1 MFTVNLL
8 KILCWIVGHIPLNL
22 SLWSGRVLGR
32 IGFYLDARHRGIVL
46 NNLKLSFEGEKTDDE
61 LNVIA
66 RTVFENL
73 GMDLMEFCRLPW
85 LKEEVL
91 KGYVECEGLEN
102 FKRMHD
108 RGKGIIFLTGHLGN
122 WELMAIFYALNGY
135 PVDIVVRDLDRPA
148 IDEFVRWVR
157 TKAGNRIISKG
168 RSMRELLKILFE
180 GGIVGILLDQN
191 VSWSEGVFVYFF
203 NRLACTNKG
212 TALMAM
218 ASGAPVVPT
227 FIVREGNRHRVII
240 GAEVEVSNTGDRLKD
255 QVVNTARFTKVIE
268 DFVRKYPEQW
278 FWVHQRWKS
287 RPENDPNRG
296 TEKAAAIETG
306 CRDSV

>member
-1 MFTVNLL
+1 VFTVNLL
-8 KILCWIVGHIPLNL
+8 KILCWIVGHIPLNF

-46 NNLKLSFEGEKTDDE
+46 NNLKTSFEGEKTDDE

-135 PVDIVVRDLDRPA
+135 PVDIVVRDLDSPA

-168 RSMRELLKILFE
+168 RSMRELLKILSE
-180 GGIVGILLDQN
+180 GGIVGFYLTRMFRGARGYSFTFLTGLHAQIRGLPLWPWQA
-191 VSWSEGVFVYFF
+191 GP
-203 NRLACTNKG
+203 RLY
-212 TALMAM
+212 L
-218 ASGAPVVPT
+218 P
-227 FIVREGNRHRVII
+227 
-240 GAEVEVSNTGDRLKD
+240 L
-255 QVVNTARFTKVIE
+255 
-268 DFVRKYPEQW
+268 
-278 FWVHQRWKS
+278 
-287 RPENDPNRG
+287 
-296 TEKAAAIETG
+296 
-306 CRDSV
+306 